1 MTLADVSPGST
12 ASVTRVGGEP
22 AVTRRLASLGF
33 RPGTEVA
40 CIRRAP
46 LGDPAVYRLR
56 GYEICL
62 RRREAGRVSVST
74 ALPR

>member
-1 MTLADVSPGST
+1 MTLADVPPGAT
-12 ASVTRVGGEP
+12 ASVTQVGGDP

-33 RPGTEVA
+33 RPGTQVA
-40 CIRRAP
+40 CLRRAP

-62 RRREAGRVSVST
+62 RRREAGRVSVS
-74 ALPR
+74 AAMP